1 MVRRWECHLD
11 QTFGG
16 LDMGEANG
24 GEFVGVIR
32 DEYFQIWR
40 IRAWGLVQGEGRA
53 GRLQI
58 AGTVLKNPVFGVL
71 PLIGLSSLDTVPWV
85 LGLKMQSFRRLKQG
99 GWLRNRLQELRIF
112 CRWVSYCS
120 SNWHDRFIMFA
131 FWNGSA
137 FIYNLVALFSFVFR
151 REMFL
156 VELLEFFLLVCA
168 IPVSCIGAF
177 ELISW
182 AVLHFLLNN
191 CRWWLTVQNI
201 GTVIASM
208 PMSLC
213 CFKVPKHILDK
224 RQNGL
229 LTLNYL
235 DATGGVFIL
244 RLTPLRHF
252 CDDFSFTS

>member
-1 MVRRWECHLD
+1 
-11 QTFGG
+11 
-16 LDMGEANG
+16 MGEANC

-40 IRAWGLVQGEGRA
+40 IQAWGLVQGEGRA

-58 AGTVLKNPVFGVL
+58 AGIVLKNLVFRVL
-71 PLIGLSSLDTVPWV
+71 PLIGLPSLDTVPWV
-85 LGLKMQSFRRLKQG
+85 LGLKMQSSPRLKQG
-99 GWLRNRLQELRIF
+99 GWLRNRLQELRIC

-131 FWNGSA
+131 FWNGFA
-137 FIYNLVALFSFVFR
+137 FTYNLVALFSFVLR
-151 REMFL
+151 REMFV
-156 VELLEFFLLVCA
+156 VELLEFFLLVLVCA
-168 IPVSCIGAF
+168 IPVSCISAF

-182 AVLHFLLNN
+182 AVLHFPLNN
-191 CRWWLTVQNI
+191 HRWQVTVRNI
-201 GTVIASM
+201 GTVIALM

-213 CFKVPKHILDK
+213 HFKVPKDILDK
-224 RQNGL
+224 HQNGV

-244 RLTPLRHF
+244 RLTPLCYF